1 MTTPKTGAELR
12 KILSS
17 RKLERV
23 VVLGANGT
31 MGYGSAALFTTAV
44 PEVILLARTKAK
56 AEVGLADAFKQA
68 AFEFVLECSYLLTDG
83 RLGNEISFGG
93 KRKALEIDEVAIHF

>member
-1 MTTPKTGAELR
+1 MTTRKTAAEIR
-12 KILSS
+12 QILAS

-56 AEVGLADAFKQA
+56 AEPLGRHGAKVVDKLPAAAGVNTHDNPAGKQSAGL
-68 AFEFVLECSYLLTDG
+68 
-83 RLGNEISFGG
+83 
-93 KRKALEIDEVAIHF
+93 